1 MPPKQ
6 SAQPPSGSGLGW
18 SDRCWSGLAVSG
30 YLALLALS
38 GCETSGREDPR
49 SEPWRKDEAPLSRA
63 ERQVDHYRAER
74 GQFLTFSL
82 KSKQG
87 ALRGRIPLSGAELTI
102 DPRALDHS
110 RGELVFDLAGLS
122 VQAVSAENEGGA
134 AFAED
139 PLLTRAA
146 RAWLSLG
153 SEVSEK
159 DRAEARPARFGIRL
173 GRELSSHSIAGGQAV
188 ASGLRVSAIADGDL
202 LLLGREVSHVVKV
215 ELDFLSSLGEG
226 AKGAPASIVVRLSEA
241 EAVPLSEHGILPRDE
256 RGAALAEE
264 ALALGRRANLRA
276 LVTGS
281 LSFVRADR

>member
-1 MPPKQ
+1 MAPKPPWLD
-6 SAQPPSGSGLGW
+6 P
-18 SDRCWSGLAVSG
+18 CWSGLAVSG

-38 GCETSGREDPR
+38 GCETSDGKPPR
-49 SEPWRKDEAPLSRA
+49 SEPWRKDEVALSRT
-63 ERQVDHYRAER
+63 ERKLDHYRAER
-74 GQFLTFSL
+74 GQFLTFTL

-87 ALRGRIPLSGAELTI
+87 ALRGRIPLSGAELTV
-102 DPRALDHS
+102 DPRSLDHS

-122 VQAVSAENEGGA
+122 VQDASAEHEGGA
-134 AFAED
+134 AFTED

-153 SEVSEK
+153 SEVPQK
-159 DRAEARPARFGIRL
+159 DHAEARKARFGIRL
-173 GRELSSHSIAGGQAV
+173 GRELSSHSMVGGKAV
-188 ASGLRVSAIADGDL
+188 ASARRVSGIADGDL

-215 ELDFLSSLGEG
+215 ELDFLSSPGEG
-226 AKGAPASIVVRLSEA
+226 AQGAPASIVVRLAEA

-264 ALALGRRANLRA
+264 VLALGRRANLRA

-281 LSFVRADR
+281 LSFVRAAP